1 MSHCSCKIPLNRVF
15 FHYFC
20 GSPRHRFESE
30 DYIIAESTRL
40 QKFAIVSKFLYRSFT
55 MQIGPI
61 DIERP
66 LALAPMEDVTDISF
80 RLICKKLGVDLLYTE
95 FTSSEALIRDAA
107 KALRKIQIAVEERPV
122 AIQLFGGLETSMEG
136 AAAVAE
142 RMNPDFI
149 DINCGCWVKDVAMR
163 GAGSGLL
170 RDLPRFE
177 AIVRSTLRGTK
188 LPVTVKTRL
197 GWDKNTLNILEVA
210 RMIEDAGAKA
220 LTVHCRTR
228 DMAHDGAADWSWLEK
243 IKKVITIPLIGNGD
257 VRTPEDAKR
266 MFETGCD
273 GIMIGRAAIA
283 NPWIFRETRHFLE
296 TGNILPLPSP
306 EERIRVCIEHLHLSV
321 QYKGEKY
328 GVLEFR
334 KYYSGYLK
342 GLPFIARLR
351 TELMTYPTV
360 APILERLAKYEEEIR
375 NMDLTEADLA
385 KFPKLGGLIGT
396 RHEKNVAV
404 NT

>member
-1 MSHCSCKIPLNRVF
+1 MKI
-15 FHYFC
+15 
-20 GSPRHRFESE
+20 GS
-30 DYIIAESTRL
+30 
-40 QKFAIVSKFLYRSFT
+40 
-55 MQIGPI
+55 I
-61 DIERP
+61 DIDKP

-80 RLICKKLGVDLLYTE
+80 RIICKKLGADLLYTE

-107 KALRKIQIAVEERPV
+107 KALKKIEVAEEERPV
-122 AIQLFGGLETSMEG
+122 AIQLFGGVETSMEG
-136 AAAVAE
+136 AAGVAE
-142 RMNPDFI
+142 KMRPDFI

-177 AIVRSTLRGTK
+177 SIVRSTVRGTS

-197 GWDKNTLNILEVA
+197 GWDKNSINILDVA
-210 RMIEDAGAKA
+210 RMVEDAGAKA

-228 DMAHDGAADWSWLEK
+228 DMAHDGAADWSWLER
-243 IKKVITIPLIGNGD
+243 IKQVIRIPLIGNGD
-257 VRTPEDAKR
+257 VRAPEDAKK

-273 GIMIGRAAIA
+273 GVMIGRAAIA

-296 TGNILPLPSP
+296 TGEHLPLPTP
-306 EERIRVCIEHLHLSV
+306 EERIRVCIEHLNLSV
-321 QYKGEKY
+321 RYKGEKY

-342 GLPFIARLR
+342 GLPFIAKLR
-351 TELMTYPTV
+351 AELMTHLSV
-360 APILERLAKYEEEIR
+360 VPILERLSAYEEEIG

-385 KFPKLGGLIGT
+385 KFPKLGGLVGT
-396 RHEKNVAV
+396 RHEIKTSEIA
-404 NT
+404 